1 MRLLLSI
8 LPLFLLLLTSCSENV
23 NDENTE
29 YRNWEQ
35 RNTAFFRQ
43 KMTEAKAAVATAR
56 SQYGDAWE
64 QHCNYRMYR
73 SFSVTDDTDPAKV
86 DSICVEVVENGTG
99 SGSPLFTDS
108 VRVNYLRT
116 LMPTDEH
123 PTGYIL
129 EHSGYSVNPND
140 IFNAASAPTI
150 GRYVWAGISGTTTIG
165 ESTALQHMHIGDRWR
180 IFIPARLAYGDS
192 GTTTI
197 PAGSTLVVEMRLCE
211 YHRKK

>member
-1 MRLLLSI
+1 MRLFLSI

-35 RNTAFFRQ
+35 RNTTFFRQ

-56 SQYGDAWE
+56 AQYGDAWE
-64 QHCNYRMYR
+64 QHCNYRIYR

-99 SGSPLFTDS
+99 SG
-108 VRVNYLRT
+108 
-116 LMPTDEH
+116 
-123 PTGYIL
+123 
-129 EHSGYSVNPND
+129 GYSVNPDD